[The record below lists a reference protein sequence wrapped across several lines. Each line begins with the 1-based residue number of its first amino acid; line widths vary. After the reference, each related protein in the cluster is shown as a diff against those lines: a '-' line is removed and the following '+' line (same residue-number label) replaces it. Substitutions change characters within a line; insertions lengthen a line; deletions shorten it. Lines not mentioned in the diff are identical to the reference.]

1 MKTNL
6 LSIIL
11 LSCLFFSCK
20 NNTSLPEVTQ
30 VPFKVSDSDKY
41 GMMNVDGSILFEDE
55 FDQLP
60 SIAVNGI
67 FTVKNKQEKLEYF
80 KADKKPKQITETSYI
95 DGGYYTEGVIPVVK
109 PERPI
114 SFIDKNGKEL
124 FVLGTFEGK
133 RIQWVNAYFSDGL
146 MMFVTEEGKRGYIN
160 SKGQVV
166 IKPIFDIAFPFNEKV
181 AIVGEKVSGE
191 EYVKFSIIDCSGKKI
206 GDLKSLK
213 EASSWN
219 NMYSDEI
226 FTSGNKA
233 FNKKGELIFR
243 SPSKWKILL
252 SYNEGYTMFQ
262 DDNDECGITNKKGEV
277 VIRAKYNRGTRNI
290 GNYFVGVDYSDSK
303 YSLSFLDDNENRVE
317 KLEDIE
323 NFSLFTAN
331 KCIVQEE
338 NEYYFIDE
346 SGKALDKNNY
356 SFIYTPSLESSFWYA
371 NSLFL
376 AYIQKENLSSMKMVK
391 SDYCP
396 SQEAISS
403 VLNVLNTRGV
413 GNIQMGMSLQAA
425 MKYYNMG
432 DSDKHSYDYWD
443 NFEGIEGIG
452 NLKKNYRI
460 QFNDYISDYSGYNYN
475 TTIRHII
482 INIDR
487 SEVTCSNAE
496 KRLYDAAI
504 NYLKNIGFTKTGH
517 TDDWMDEEWDIYSND
532 KYSYYIAV
540 NKDASKLCLESK

>member
-67 FTVKNKQEKLEYF
+67 FTVKNKQEELEYF

-124 FVLGTFEGK
+124 FVLGAFEGK

-191 EYVKFSIIDCSGKKI
+191 ENVKFSIIDCSGKKI
-206 GDLKSLK
+206 ADLKSLK

-356 SFIYTPSLESSFWYA
+356 SFIYTPSLESSFWYP

-376 AYIQKENLSSMKMVK
+376 AYIQKENFSSMKMVK
-391 SDYCP
+391 SDYYP

-452 NLKKNYRI
+452 NLKTNYRI

-540 NKDASKLCLESK
+540 NKDGSKLCLESK

>member
-67 FTVKNKQEKLEYF
+67 FTVKNKQEELEYF

-133 RIQWVNAYFSDGL
+133 RIQSVNAYFSDGL
-146 MMFVTEEGKRGYIN
+146 MMFVTEEGKCGYIN

-166 IKPIFDIAFPFNEKV
+166 IKPTFDVAFPFNEKV
-181 AIVGEKVSGE
+181 AIVGKNTSGNE
-191 EYVKFSIIDCSGKKI
+191 DMKFSVIDCSGKEI
-206 GDLKSLK
+206 AQLK
-213 EASSWN
+213 EIKEVLAWN
-219 NMYSDEI
+219 NMYSNGT
-226 FTSGNKA
+226 FTKGNKA
-233 FNKKGELIFR
+233 FNKKGELVFR
-243 SPSKWKILL
+243 SPAKWNTLL
-252 SYNEGYTMFQ
+252 PFNGDYTMFL
-262 DDNDECGITNKKGEV
+262 DENDECGIINNKGEV
-277 VIRAKYNRGTRNI
+277 VVRAKYNWGIRNI
-290 GNYFVGVDYSDSK
+290 GKNFVGVEQSDSK
-303 YSLSFLDDNENRVE
+303 YSLSFLDDNENRIE

-323 NFSLFTAN
+323 DFSLFTVD
-331 KCIVQEE
+331 KGIVQEQ
-338 NEYYFIDE
+338 NEYYFIDY
-346 SGKALDKNNY
+346 SGKALDKKNY
-356 SFIYTPSLESSFWYA
+356 SFIYIPSIISSIWYP

-376 AYIQKENLSSMKMVK
+376 SYLQKENSSSMKMVK
-391 SDYCP
+391 SDYYP

-443 NFEGIEGIG
+443 NFEGIKGIG
-452 NLKKNYRI
+452 NLKTNYRI

>member
-1 MKTNL
+1 M
-6 LSIIL
+6 
-11 LSCLFFSCK
+11 
-20 NNTSLPEVTQ
+20 PEVTQ

-67 FTVKNKQEKLEYF
+67 FTVKNKQEELEYF

-133 RIQWVNAYFSDGL
+133 RIQSVNAYFSDGL
-146 MMFVTEEGKRGYIN
+146 MMFVTEEGKCGYIN

-166 IKPIFDIAFPFNEKV
+166 IKPTFDVAFPFNEKV
-181 AIVGEKVSGE
+181 AIVGKNTSGNE
-191 EYVKFSIIDCSGKKI
+191 DMKFSVIDCSGKEI
-206 GDLKSLK
+206 AQLKGVK
-213 EASSWN
+213 EVLNWN
-219 NMYSDEI
+219 NMYFSEV
-226 FTSGNKA
+226 FTRGNKA
-233 FNKKGELIFR
+233 FDKKGELIFR
-243 SPSKWKILL
+243 SPAKWKVFLPF
-252 SYNEGYTMFQ
+252 NGDYTMFQ
-262 DDNDECGITNKKGEV
+262 DDNDKCGITNKKGEV
-277 VIRAKYNRGTRNI
+277 VIRAKYNWGIRNI
-290 GNYFVGVDYSDSK
+290 EKNFIGVEQSDSK
-303 YSLSFLDDNENRVE
+303 YSLSFLDDNDNRIE
-317 KLEDIE
+317 KIEDIE
-323 NFSLFTAN
+323 DFSLFTVD
-331 KCIVQEE
+331 KGIVQEQ
-338 NEYYFIDE
+338 NEYYFIDR
-346 SGKALDKNNY
+346 SGKAIDNNNY
-356 SFIYTPSLESSFWYA
+356 SFIYIPSLVSSFWYP

-376 AYIQKENLSSMKMVK
+376 AYLHKENSSSMKMVE
-391 SDYCP
+391 SDYYP

-413 GNIQMGMSLQAA
+413 GNIQIGMSLQAA

-443 NFEGIEGIG
+443 NFEGIKGIG
-452 NLKKNYRI
+452 NLKTNYRI